1 MIFGLIQPGRKLSE
15 AYLTQAITAKEA
27 LKQFEESFPGIF
39 YQSAFFFVRFNDVG
53 TVSHDMRILKYIP
66 RKRVKGPVLH
76 SHHIDKYFV

>member
-53 TVSHDMRILKYIP
+53 TVSHDMRILKYI
-66 RKRVKGPVLH
+66 RKKRVKDVLH
-76 SHHIDKYFV
+76 SRHLDKYFV